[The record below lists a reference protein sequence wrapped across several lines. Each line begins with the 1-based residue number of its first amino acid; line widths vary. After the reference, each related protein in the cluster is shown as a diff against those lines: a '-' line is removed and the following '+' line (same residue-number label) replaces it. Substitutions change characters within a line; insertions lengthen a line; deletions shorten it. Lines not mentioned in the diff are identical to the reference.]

1 MKSSCIRQPQNN
13 RYIQVCEWQVQF
25 CQGNHC
31 AAFVLSHFIA
41 WHNWKLNHDEYYHRV
56 NNIAESHGD
65 GRPHDQ
71 NAYLFFS
78 MDEISEG
85 ILGTYGKNT
94 INNALQLLEELGAI
108 SIHKNP
114 NPRYHFDKTKYF
126 IFYPEVCNVWIE
138 KSNSNNVQDESPEQF
153 TQQPIDNSDRLKI
166 KDRYSKIKSPSPEI
180 NSPSLKKERA
190 ITDPTNKTTN
200 KDQSINKSEKVLD
213 NNNFGRRAES
223 IQPIVDALIA
233 QGMPAKRFNH
243 SDAFDAIQR
252 LSQAGAT
259 MEIFLQAYE
268 KAVSVADSSGF
279 GVNYL
284 VKVVEGVL
292 AKGTQPSSGKSPILV
307 PIQQPRVFVNDIP
320 DDIDWID
327 GEI

>member
-13 RYIQVCEWQVQF
+13 RYIQVCEWQVEF

-41 WHNWKLNHDEYYHRV
+41 WHNWKLNHDEYYQRV
-56 NNIAESHGD
+56 NNIAELHGD

-85 ILGTYGKNT
+85 ILGTFGKNT
-94 INNALQLLEELGAI
+94 INNALQVLEMLGAI

-126 IFYPEVCNVWIE
+126 MFYPEVCNEWIE
-138 KSNSNNVQDESPEQF
+138 NNDSTDAIQEDSLSQPV
-153 TQQPIDNSDRLKI
+153 QPINNSDQLKVN
-166 KDRYSKIKSPSPEI
+166 DRYSKIKSPSRKI
-180 NSPSLKKERA
+180 NQPALKSKRA
-190 ITDPTNKTTN
+190 ITDPTNNTTN
-200 KDQSINKSEKVLD
+200 NNQSINGDEEIFDD
-213 NNNFGRRAES
+213 NNSGSRGPH
-223 IQPIVDALIA
+223 IQSIVDALVA
-233 QGMPAKRFNH
+233 QGFPAKRFVH
-243 SDAFDAIQR
+243 SDAFDAIRR
-252 LSQAGAT
+252 LSHAGAT
-259 MEIFLQAYE
+259 VEIFLQAYE
-268 KAVSVADSSGF
+268 KAVSVVESNGF

-284 VKVVEGVL
+284 AKVVEGLL
-292 AKGTQPSSGKSPILV
+292 AKQPQQILIKNPIS
-307 PIQQPRVFVNDIP
+307 ISTKQPQVFENDIP
-320 DDIDWID
+320 EDSDWIH

>member
-138 KSNSNNVQDESPEQF
+138 KSNSNNTQDESSEQF

-166 KDRYSKIKSPSPEI
+166 NDRYSKIKSPSPEI

-200 KDQSINKSEKVLD
+200 KDQSNNKGEKVLN
-213 NNNFGRRAES
+213 NNNFGKRAEN
-223 IQPIVDALIA
+223 IQPIVDALTA

-243 SDAFDAIQR
+243 SDAFEAIQR

-259 MEIFLQAYE
+259 VEIFQQAYE
-268 KAVSVADSSGF
+268 KAVSVADPSGF

-284 VKVVEGVL
+284 VKVVEGML
-292 AKGTQPSSGKSPILV
+292 AKRKQSSADKNLTIA

-320 DDIDWID
+320 NDIDWID
-327 GEI
+327 GDI